1 MQQQNNKSTLD
12 DLKDAIGKFVTERDW
27 DKFQNIR
34 SLAISLSLEVGE
46 LMDHIQWLN
55 DSEVEEFEKDGKN
68 KAIVGEELADI
79 LSYVLIAAD
88 RMDIDLDDI
97 FFKKLEKNKKKYP
110 VEKFQNLTRE
120 EDNKIYQKTREEY
133 KE

>member
-120 EDNKIYQKTREEY
+120 
-133 KE
+133 